1 MRWSI
6 VLTPV
11 TRWPRTSLAILV
23 SINTPYNVY
32 LSYRTSDSH
41 VIPRSYKT
49 FWPIY
54 KKDILSFEFP
64 STRKINLNNKRSLK
78 KIKENKDLALN
89 RFLNEFKAHKALMTQ
104 TSDID
109 HFFNLFARC
118 TRSHR
123 RTRNSFSAIEH
134 GYSGKSLGDVHPWRE
149 IKRLRSGRG
158 FVISIDGW
166 YGFTR
171 GWRNRRVGQVRVF
184 SGTFIG

>member
-1 MRWSI
+1 MQWSI

-49 FWPIY
+49 FWLIY

-89 RFLNEFKAHKALMTQ
+89 RFLNEFKTHKALMIPHKLPI
-104 TSDID
+104 SIISSI
-109 HFFNLFARC
+109 C
-118 TRSHR
+118 
-123 RTRNSFSAIEH
+123 
-134 GYSGKSLGDVHPWRE
+134 SLDVLDPIAGRE
-149 IKRLRSGRG
+149 ISSRRSNM
-158 FVISIDGW
+158 D
-166 YGFTR
+166 TR
-171 GWRNRRVGQVRVF
+171 AKVYEMYTPGEK
-184 SGTFIG
+184 

>member
-54 KKDILSFEFP
+54 EKDILSFEFP

-89 RFLNEFKAHKALMTQ
+89 RFLNEFKAQKTLMIPHKLPI
-104 TSDID
+104 SIISSI
-109 HFFNLFARC
+109 C
-118 TRSHR
+118 
-123 RTRNSFSAIEH
+123 
-134 GYSGKSLGDVHPWRE
+134 SLDVLDPIAGRE
-149 IKRLRSGRG
+149 IPSRRSNM
-158 FVISIDGW
+158 D
-166 YGFTR
+166 TR
-171 GWRNRRVGQVRVF
+171 AKVYEMYTPGEK
-184 SGTFIG
+184 

>member
-54 KKDILSFEFP
+54 KKDILSSEFP
-64 STRKINLNNKRSLK
+64 STRKINLNNINSWNQSLK

-89 RFLNEFKAHKALMTQ
+89 RFLSEFKAHKALM
-104 TSDID
+104 IP
-109 HFFNLFARC
+109 HKL
-118 TRSHR
+118 
-123 RTRNSFSAIEH
+123 
-134 GYSGKSLGDVHPWRE
+134 L
-149 IKRLRSGRG
+149 
-158 FVISIDGW
+158 ISIISSICSLDVLDPIAGRKIPSRRSNMD
-166 YGFTR
+166 TR
-171 GWRNRRVGQVRVF
+171 AKVYEMYTPGEK
-184 SGTFIG
+184 